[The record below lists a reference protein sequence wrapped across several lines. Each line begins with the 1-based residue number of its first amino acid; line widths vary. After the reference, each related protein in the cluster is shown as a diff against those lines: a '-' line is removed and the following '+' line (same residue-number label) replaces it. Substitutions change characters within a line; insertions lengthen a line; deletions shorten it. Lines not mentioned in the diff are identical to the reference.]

1 MKIKN
6 EATEKKC
13 EEIADMY
20 WKDGHVAAMK
30 HFNEWSVEQK
40 HVNWEYIVIV
50 ERIKEIILQKKK

>member
-6 EATEKKC
+6 EVTEKKC

-20 WKDGHVAAMK
+20 LKDGHLAAMK
-30 HFNEWSVEQK
+30 HFNAWSVEQK

-50 ERIKEIILQKKK
+50 ERIKELILQKKK

>member
-13 EEIADMY
+13 QEIADMY

-40 HVNWEYIVIV
+40 HVHWVYIAIV